1 MSVQER
7 GAPALAKPAGEW
19 TVLALLRWTTGFF
32 QERGIESARLDAEC
46 LLAEALGCDRV
57 SLYVDFEKPVMATE
71 RDRFREL
78 VRRRAGDRVPV
89 AQLLGRRE
97 FWSLDFEVTPDVLT
111 PRPETEILVGWA
123 IDRLADATPGSKVLD
138 VGTGSGCVA
147 LAVASELPKVQVVAT
162 DVSEAALEVA
172 RRNIASLDLGD
183 RVQVRSGSL
192 FEPVAGESFDCILS
206 NPPYIARGH
215 AGSLPPELSHEPE
228 LALFAG
234 EDGLDVIRALLGQVQ
249 NHLKPGGQVAMEID
263 PRQEALVC
271 ELFEGSGLS
280 NLRSLRDLSDNPR
293 VVTGTRT

>member
-1 MSVQER
+1 VSFQER
-7 GAPALAKPAGEW
+7 SGVALPKAPSEW

-32 QERGIESARLDAEC
+32 QERGIDSARLDAEC
-46 LLAEALGCDRV
+46 LLAEALGCDRI
-57 SLYVDFEKPVMATE
+57 SLYVEFEKPVMASE

-111 PRPETEILVGWA
+111 PRPETEILVALA
-123 IDRLADATPGSKVLD
+123 IDRLTDAEPGSRVLD

-147 LAVASELPKVQVVAT
+147 VAVASELPGVQVVAT

-172 RRNIASLDLGD
+172 RRNIAALDLGD
-183 RVQVRSGSL
+183 RVQVRAGSL

-206 NPPYIARGH
+206 NPPYIARGE
-215 AGSLPPELSHEPE
+215 AGGLPPELSHEPE

-234 EDGLDVIRALLGQVQ
+234 EDGLDVIRALLGQAW
-249 NHLKPGGQVAMEID
+249 NHLNPGGQIAVEID
-263 PRQEALVC
+263 PRQEGAVR

-280 NLRSLRDLSDNPR
+280 NLRSLRDLSDCPR
-293 VVTGTRT
+293 VVTGARA

>member
-1 MSVQER
+1 VSSQER
-7 GAPALAKPAGEW
+7 SGAALPKSPSEW

-32 QERGIESARLDAEC
+32 QERGIDSARLDAEC

-57 SLYVDFEKPVMATE
+57 SLYVEFEKPVMASE

-97 FWSLDFEVTPDVLT
+97 FWSLDFEVTSDVLT
-111 PRPETEILVGWA
+111 PRPETEILVALA
-123 IDRLADATPGSKVLD
+123 IDRLADAESGSRVLD

-147 LAVASELPKVQVVAT
+147 GAVASELPGIQVVAT

-172 RRNIASLDLGD
+172 RRNIAALDLGD
-183 RVQVRSGSL
+183 RVQIRAGSL

-206 NPPYIARGH
+206 NPPYIARSD

-234 EDGLDVIRALLGQVQ
+234 EDGLDVIRALLGQAW
-249 NHLKPGGQVAMEID
+249 NHLNPGGQVAIEID
-263 PRQEALVC
+263 PGQEAAVR

-280 NLRSLRDLSDNPR
+280 NLRSLRDLSDCPR

>member
-1 MSVQER
+1 MSAQER
-7 GAPALAKPAGEW
+7 GTPALAKPAGEW
-19 TVLALLRWTTGFF
+19 TVLALLRWTTRFF
-32 QERGIESARLDAEC
+32 QERGIDSARLDAEC

-57 SLYVDFEKPVMATE
+57 SLYVDFEKPVMAAE

-123 IDRLADATPGSKVLD
+123 IDQLADTQPGSKVLD

-147 LAVASELPKVQVVAT
+147 LAVASELPKIQVVAT
-162 DVSEAALEVA
+162 DISEAALEVA
-172 RRNIASLDLGD
+172 RRNVASLDLGD

-192 FEPVAGESFDCILS
+192 FEPVEGESFDCILS
-206 NPPYIARGH
+206 NPPYIARGD

-234 EDGLDVIRALLGQVQ
+234 EDGLDVIRALLEQVQ

-263 PRQEALVC
+263 PRQEASVC

-293 VVTGTRT
+293 VVAGART

>member
-1 MSVQER
+1 MSAQER
-7 GAPALAKPAGEW
+7 GTPALAKPAGEW

-32 QERGIESARLDAEC
+32 QERGIDSARLDAEC

-57 SLYVDFEKPVMATE
+57 SLYVDFEKPVMAAE

-123 IDRLADATPGSKVLD
+123 IDQLADTQPGSKVLD

-147 LAVASELPKVQVVAT
+147 LAVASELPKIQVVAT

-172 RRNIASLDLGD
+172 RRNVASLDLGD
-183 RVQVRSGSL
+183 RVEVRSGSL
-192 FEPVAGESFDCILS
+192 FEPVEGESFDCILS

-234 EDGLDVIRALLGQVQ
+234 EDGLDVIRALLEQVQ

-263 PRQEALVC
+263 PRQEASVC

-293 VVTGTRT
+293 VVTGART

>member
-57 SLYVDFEKPVMATE
+57 SLYVDFEKPVMSAE

-97 FWSLDFEVTPDVLT
+97 FWSLDFEVTSDVLT

-123 IDRLADATPGSKVLD
+123 IDQLADAKPGSKVLD

-147 LAVASELPKVQVVAT
+147 LAVASELPKIQVVAT
-162 DVSEAALEVA
+162 DVSEAALVVA
-172 RRNIASLDLGD
+172 RRNVASLDLGD

-192 FEPVAGESFDCILS
+192 FEPVAGEFFDCILS
-206 NPPYIARGH
+206 NPPYIARGY

-228 LALFAG
+228 LALFSG
-234 EDGLDVIRALLGQVQ
+234 EDGLDCIRALVGQVR
-249 NHLKPGGQVAMEID
+249 NHLNPGGQVAIEID
-263 PRQEALVC
+263 PRQEASVC